1 MCVRNIKN
9 IIVRT
14 SAELSL
20 NEELRVKDSRS
31 RVERSTRDGRV
42 DVVGSS
48 DSVRSK
54 ECNNLISAEASIA
67 ESGKN
72 AINSVCE
79 V

>member
-1 MCVRNIKN
+1 MCVRNIKS

-14 SAELSL
+14 SAELSF

-31 RVERSTRDGRV
+31 GVKRSTGDRWI

-72 AINSVCE
+72 AINSVCKE
-79 V
+79 

>member
-1 MCVRNIKN
+1 MRNTNNI

-14 SAELSL
+14 SAELSF
-20 NEELRVKDSRS
+20 NEELRVEDSRS
-31 RVERSTRDGRV
+31 RVERSTRDGWV

-67 ESGKN
+67 KTGKN
-72 AINSVCE
+72 TINSVCKY
-79 V
+79 